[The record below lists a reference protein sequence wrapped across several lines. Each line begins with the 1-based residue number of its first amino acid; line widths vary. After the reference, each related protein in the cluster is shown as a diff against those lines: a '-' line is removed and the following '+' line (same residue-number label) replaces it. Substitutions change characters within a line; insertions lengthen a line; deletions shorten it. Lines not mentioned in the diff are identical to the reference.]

1 MLADLINAAL
11 TGRPLNEKQYRAFP
25 ETAWR
30 ECYDTALKQNVLAM
44 IFPIMSSLPKE
55 ARPSFEL
62 WSKWMAYTQ
71 GVDVQSR
78 YKREVVR
85 KIGAWLSEDG
95 LSTMLLKGFSL
106 SILYPEPNL
115 REFSDIDIFSGED
128 YDAVNTS
135 LAKHGVLVKDVDGHH
150 AYLTMDDVSVEHHFA
165 FHNTKVKR
173 GLEGPEETLKL
184 LADTNKQVT
193 TMPGI
198 NIPCGAFTALFVAWH
213 AYEHFIHEKIQLR
226 HIIDWV
232 LALRQLSK
240 DEANVLSN
248 EKEKYGWGLFANTM
262 TAIALHQLN
271 LPYDWFTEAEQ
282 FAVDGVIPNL
292 EQKVWDDILKASSTA
307 MGLNATHRRVNIA
320 KRLLKNSWKLDSF
333 SDIDAKK
340 LLWREFVGH
349 VTA

>member
-11 TGRPLNEKQYRAFP
+11 TRRPLNERLYSTFSEIEWKQ
-25 ETAWR
+25 
-30 ECYDTALKQNVLAM
+30 CYDIALKQNVLAM
-44 IFPIMSSLPKE
+44 IFPVMSSLPKE
-55 ARPSFEL
+55 SRPSFEL
-62 WSKWMAYTQ
+62 WSQWMAYTQ

-106 SILYPEPNL
+106 SVLYPEPNL

-128 YDAVNTS
+128 YDAVNTC
-135 LAKHGVLVKDVDGHH
+135 LAKHGVHVKGVDGHH
-150 AYLTMDDVSVEHHFA
+150 AYFTMDDVSVEHHYA
-165 FHNTKVKR
+165 FHNTKVKH
-173 GLEGPEETLKL
+173 GLEGPEGALQQ
-184 LADTNKQVT
+184 LAATNKQVT

-198 NIPCGAFTALFVAWH
+198 NIPCGVFTALFVAWH

-226 HIIDWV
+226 HVIDWAF
-232 LALRQLSK
+232 ALRQLSN
-240 DEANVLSN
+240 DEAKVLSN
-248 EKEKYGWGLFANTM
+248 EKKQYSWGFFANTM

-282 FAVDGVIPNL
+282 CAADEVVPNL
-292 EQKVWDDILKASSTA
+292 EQKVLDDIINSPSTA

-320 KRLLKNSWKLDSF
+320 KRLLKNRWKLDSF

-340 LLWREFVGH
+340 LLWRELVGH
-349 VTA
+349 LKK